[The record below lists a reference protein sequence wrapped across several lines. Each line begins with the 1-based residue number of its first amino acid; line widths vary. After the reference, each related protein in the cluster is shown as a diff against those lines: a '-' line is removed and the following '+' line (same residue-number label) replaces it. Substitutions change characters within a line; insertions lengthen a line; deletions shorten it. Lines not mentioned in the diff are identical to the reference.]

1 MADDPH
7 ISRRT
12 FMRSGALALAGATL
26 GARTL
31 GATPRATG
39 PGDDDMP
46 DAVRAL
52 LKKRFGSRTI
62 RNAHVSLD
70 LPEVAPDAR
79 EVPIFIETDLP
90 MEERHYVKTVHLIVD
105 HNPDIYLAGFNY
117 TPAMGAASID
127 TRIKLRR
134 STHVRAIAE
143 TNTGELYGVTKFVY
157 TTLNGCV

>member
-1 MADDPH
+1 MSDDPH

-26 GARTL
+26 GAGVL
-31 GATPRATG
+31 GAAPGG
-39 PGDDDMP
+39 PGDDDVP
-46 DAVRAL
+46 DAVKAL
-52 LKKRFGSRTI
+52 LKQRFGSRTI

-70 LPEVAPDAR
+70 LPDVAPDAR

-90 MEERHYVKTVHLIVD
+90 MDERHYVKTIHLIVD
-105 HNPDIYLAGFNY
+105 HNPDIYLAGFSY

-127 TRIKLRR
+127 TRVKLRR

-143 TNTGELYGVTKFVY
+143 TNTGELFGITKFVY